1 MSTRNITQKQQGN
14 FIPLLEESICT
25 HWDLD
30 ALSDYQGK
38 TFKYKDVALHIAE
51 LHILFDKMGIKKGD
65 KIAICGRN
73 SSHWGI
79 VFLAT
84 ITFGAVAVPILNDFK
99 PDNIHNIVNH
109 SESTLLFVGD
119 AVWENLDENMMPK
132 VKGIVKMEDFSF
144 LIVRSKIFKEIEK
157 KKEMYFEQKYG
168 KAFSSAQ
175 VSYYKDQLEELAYI
189 SYTSGTTSYSK
200 GVMIPYRSMMS
211 NIIFAQMNMPLIQGD
226 NHVCMLPL
234 AHAFGLMYSFIFE
247 FTKGCHTYFLTRM
260 PSPKIIFNAYA
271 ETKPNL
277 IITVPLI
284 VEKVVRKAVLPKLE
298 TPSMKFAMRIPVV
311 EGFILRKIRQK
322 LIDLFG
328 GNVLELVIGGAAM
341 NEEVENILKRIHFP
355 FTIGYGM
362 TECGPLICY
371 SSHETFKK
379 GSCGRV
385 VDRMEIKIDSD
396 DPQNIVGEIL
406 VKGDNVMLGYY
417 KNSDVT
423 EQTLTKD
430 GWMHTGDLGVIDS
443 EGNLNIRGRSKNML
457 LSANGQNIYPE
468 EIEDKLNFM
477 PYVSEC
483 IVVQQ
488 NGKLV
493 ALIHPDFNSALADN
507 LTAQAVEKLMDNNR
521 IRLNEMLPK
530 YSQIASVKI
539 YSEEFEKTPKRSIKR
554 YLYT

>member
-1 MSTRNITQKQQGN
+1 MRTRNITPKQQGH
-14 FIPLLEESICT
+14 FITLLEESICT

-30 ALSDYQGK
+30 ALSDYHGK
-38 TFKYKDVALHIAE
+38 TFKYRDVALHIAE
-51 LHILFDKMGIKKGD
+51 LHILFDKIGIRKGD
-65 KIAICGRN
+65 KIAVCGRN

-84 ITFGAVAVPILNDFK
+84 ITYGAVAVPILNDFK
-99 PDNIHNIVNH
+99 PDNIHNIVTH
-109 SESTLLFVGD
+109 TESTLLFVGET
-119 AVWENLDENMMPK
+119 VWENLDENMMPK
-132 VKGIVKMEDFSF
+132 VKGIIKIEDFSF
-144 LIVRSKIFKEIEK
+144 LIVRSKKFFEIEK
-157 KKEMYFEQKYG
+157 KKEMYFEQKYRN
-168 KAFSSAQ
+168 AFSSAQ
-175 VSYYKDQLEELAYI
+175 VSYNKDQLDELAYI
-189 SYTSGTTSYSK
+189 SYTSGTTSFSK

-211 NIIFAQMNMPLIQGD
+211 NIIFAQMNMPLIKGD

-234 AHAFGLMYSFIFE
+234 AHAFGLMFSFIFE

-311 EGFILRKIRQK
+311 EGFIFRKIRQK

-341 NEEVENILKRIHFP
+341 NDEVENILKRIHFP

-362 TECGPLICY
+362 TESGPLICY
-371 SSHETFKK
+371 SSNAAFKK

-385 VDRMEIKIDSD
+385 VDRMEIKIDSE
-396 DPQNIVGEIL
+396 DPQNIVGEIM

-417 KNSDVT
+417 KNPDVT
-423 EQTLTKD
+423 AQTLTND

-443 EGNLNIRGRSKNML
+443 EGNLYIRGRSKNML

-468 EIEDKLNFM
+468 EIEDKLSFM

-493 ALIHPDFNSALADN
+493 ALIHPDYNSALADK
-507 LTAQAVEKLMDNNR
+507 LTTQAVDKLMDSNR

-530 YSQIASVKI
+530 YSQVASVKI
-539 YSEEFEKTPKRSIKR
+539 CPEEFEKTPKRSIKR